1 MYFEVGS
8 LKSCR
13 CLRTNCTHFTLTAGL
28 VGNWCILIPRS
39 FVGILA
45 TLLVWGASDAIST
58 SSFLLFL
65 THILTI
71 RHDKIESCPQNDVTH
86 YCHVSFWPR
95 DSNAIFEGKIAQL
108 QAHVKSTI
116 FILNISIF
124 GIMYF

>member
-1 MYFEVGS
+1 MSSNELHPFYSHSWISWE
-8 LKSCR
+8 
-13 CLRTNCTHFTLTAGL
+13 L
-28 VGNWCILIPRS
+28 VHSDSRS

-65 THILTI
+65 TNILTI
-71 RHDKIESCPQNDVTH
+71 RHDKFESCPQNDVTH

-116 FILNISIF
+116 FVLNISNF
-124 GIMYF
+124 GIVYF